1 MVANPTFCT
10 AAVFTIIAAS
20 AVSPASAQPVQLLP
34 PAAQPHPVLVAPPVA
49 LMPGPAPQTYALLPG
64 HWKLDGATYVWV
76 PPETMLRPVDRRQL
90 TGGHYAWLD
99 GRWVW
104 VPVHR
109 EN

>member
-1 MVANPTFCT
+1 MAANPTFCT
-10 AAVFTIIAAS
+10 VTFSTVIAAF
-20 AVSPASAQPVQLLP
+20 AVSPASGQPVQLLP
-34 PAAQPHPVLVAPPVA
+34 PAVQPQPVLVAPPVA
-49 LMPGPAPQTYALLPG
+49 LMPGPAPQTYALL
-64 HWKLDGATYVWV
+64 WV